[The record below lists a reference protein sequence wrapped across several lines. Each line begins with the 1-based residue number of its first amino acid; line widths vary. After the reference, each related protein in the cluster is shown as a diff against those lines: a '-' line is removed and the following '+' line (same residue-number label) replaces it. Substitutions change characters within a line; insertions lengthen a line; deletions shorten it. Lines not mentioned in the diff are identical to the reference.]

1 MVPEWRVVL
10 VLWVMLWTKSQTVK
24 YSLNAKTSHAFRRK
38 SVQVFQRSDRLKISV
53 MSEVAVGIRYSKKV
67 HENQLAVSKSISTD
81 LTAERVTKNEF

>member
-1 MVPEWRVVL
+1 
-10 VLWVMLWTKSQTVK
+10 MLLDE
-24 YSLNAKTSHAFRRK
+24 SL
-38 SVQVFQRSDRLKISV
+38 QVFQRSDRLKISV